1 MSIFQEKKKIPLN
14 TVVYYEFDLNK
25 EGFGKKK
32 PNKIQKRL
40 GKAYNKPT
48 FTYLANKFFKQFDQL
63 LTEN

>member
-1 MSIFQEKKKIPLN
+1 MSVFEEKKKNQSN
-14 TVVYYEFDLNK
+14 TVVYYEFDINK

-48 FTYLANKFFKQFDQL
+48 FTYFDYQFFK
-63 LTEN
+63 